1 MKKLIFIILFTT
13 LVVLPC
19 LSLQEADREVA
30 RTQDYI
36 TAATKK
42 GVEKINALKAY
53 IKKFPE
59 KTSRWTRLAY
69 YQLAV
74 GYYEVKNYKEA
85 IKMGEQRL
93 KMGIYGK
100 GEEGRLNLVLANS
113 YGIKNTPQFNTDKAL
128 TYINRAIEKA
138 KKSGDKDVLNI
149 AKRLKKKLY
158 GPSDKT
164 ISPEQKIKMLYSKKK
179 YGQAISYY
187 KTLGVADKG
196 NFEIHLIYAHS
207 LYKTDTFDSALKEY
221 KTLYSKQ
228 KKGIIA
234 LRMGD
239 IYSKKGKRD
248 KALYDLAATYY
259 VHANFRYKKEENSS
273 YSKVALQKAEVA
285 LGDKYDYN
293 KKAKSLQAK
302 QEKSQASAKKNEQLI
317 RKKQRELK
325 TLLRKIWKEY
335 EAIDIAPPPYLEEQ
349 VKKLQQ
355 EIAAFQ
361 SGVSADDS
369 AEIAKLDELKKKIK
383 IELETLKADVKK
395 ELNL

>member
-1 MKKLIFIILFTT
+1 M
-13 LVVLPC
+13 VVLPC

-36 TAATKK
+36 EAATKK
-42 GVEKINALKAY
+42 GVEKINALKVY

-100 GEEGRLNLVLANS
+100 GEEGRLYLVLANS
-113 YGIKNTPQFNTDKAL
+113 YAIKNTPQFNKDKAL
-128 TYINRAIEKA
+128 KYINRAIEVS
-138 KKSGDKDVLNI
+138 KKSDDIDVLNM
-149 AKRLKKKLY
+149 AKGLEKKLS
-158 GPSDKT
+158 GPSAKPMA
-164 ISPEQKIKMLYSKKK
+164 PEQTIKSLYSRKEYK
-179 YGQAISYY
+179 QAISYY
-187 KTLGVADKG
+187 ETLGAADKG
-196 NFEIHLIYAHS
+196 NFEIRLIYAHS

-228 KKGIIA
+228 EKGIIA
-234 LRMGD
+234 LRLGD
-239 IYSKKGKRD
+239 IYNKKGKRD
-248 KALYDLAATYY
+248 KALYDSAATYY

-273 YSKVALQKAEVA
+273 HSKAALQKAAVA

-293 KKAKSLQAK
+293 KKANALQAK
-302 QEKSQASAKKNEQLI
+302 QEKSQASAKRNEQLI
-317 RKKQRELK
+317 RKKQREL
-325 TLLRKIWKEY
+325 TIVLRKIRKEY
-335 EAIDIAPPPYLEEQ
+335 EAINIPPPLYLEEQ

-355 EIAAFQ
+355 EIAALQ
-361 SGVSADDS
+361 SGMSADDS
-369 AEIAKLDELKKKIK
+369 AEIAKLNELKKKIK

-395 ELNL
+395 ELNLYN

>member
-1 MKKLIFIILFTT
+1 MKKLIFVILLTT

-19 LSLQEADREVA
+19 LSLQEVDREVA

-42 GVEKINALKAY
+42 GVEKINALKVY

-93 KMGIYGK
+93 KMGSYGK

-113 YGIKNTPQFNTDKAL
+113 YGIKNTPQFNKDKAL
-128 TYINRAIEKA
+128 KYINRAIELA

-149 AKRLKKKLY
+149 AKSLKNQLY
-158 GPSDKT
+158 GPSPKT
-164 ISPEQKIKMLYSKKK
+164 ISPEQKIKMLYSNEE
-179 YGQAISYY
+179 YWQAISYY
-187 KTLGVADKG
+187 KTLGAADKN
-196 NFEIHLIYAHS
+196 NFEIHLTYAHS
-207 LYKTDTFDSALKEY
+207 LYKTNKFDSALKEY

-239 IYSKKGKRD
+239 IFSKKGKRD
-248 KALYDLAATYY
+248 KAFYDSAATYY
-259 VHANFRYKKEENSS
+259 VHANFRYKKEGSIS
-273 YSKVALQKAEVA
+273 HSKVALQKAEVA

-293 KKAKSLQAK
+293 KKVKALQDK
-302 QEKSQASAKKNEQLI
+302 QKKSQASAKKNEQLI

-325 TLLRKIWKEY
+325 ILLRRIRKEY
-335 EAIDIAPPPYLEEQ
+335 EAIDIPPPLYLEEE
-349 VKKLQQ
+349 VKKLEH

-361 SGVSADDS
+361 SGISTDDS
-369 AEIAKLDELKKKIK
+369 AEIVKLNELKKKIK
-383 IELETLKADVKK
+383 IELETLKANVKK